1 MRKVLLEII
10 AVKKMYRM
18 SKNVKFFLIFG
29 LFLILPVFVCARPQ
43 EPACKQLQD
52 VWFHG
57 KRYMQFMF
65 DDGNPH
71 CTTGYLEPY
80 DDASL
85 GVFITNFQQI
95 SPGQSIA
102 ARQQEFVQAH
112 QKSIASM
119 KQRALQG
126 SPVSQR
132 QNVDMLYCQGKIS
145 SEQAIEYYQQIEHAR
160 LLPQAQKAAQQARKK
175 DKKCKKK
182 STVTPAQKIAVP
194 QPVPVVSQKIQQPQ
208 VVQKSNIA
216 ALQIAQMQEQN
227 HDAKTLIDKNNTSFH
242 QILDARAQALQK
254 SLDSSSVTTKHTQ
267 IKAQTLGFLQA
278 QGIATLPF
286 EQVQGLPI
294 QHQLTHE
301 LIDVIDQL
309 AVHMQKHPD
318 QVVQTDLAKYCA
330 QLAGIT
336 QQANQEQ
343 AVLVALEGT
352 NCCHGLQQYLQGMAM
367 SDFEKAQQL
376 FTNAYDYF
384 GAVLNT
390 YGKVIAKN
398 VVQGAVAAYGFEALV
413 AAGMVM
419 APVAT
424 TAAVATMIGM
434 TAYVMAPICMQTLT
448 NVRSFNQALIAGK
461 LDVVD
466 QSLHDFKKWISS
478 EETVGHIAGFVSAGG
493 VKTPQLNAAVNN
505 ILSLRLVITKVT
517 NEAGEVMSRLH
528 LMNQDRVKQ
537 VYQQSV
543 ELLQSPEFTNF
554 NAMYKKFAGCHFF
567 DLYPKSRPALA
578 GIETQFMNAS
588 EQQVVTQYF
597 IQAADGIVEQVI
609 KNEVTQIVPV
619 ATSFTSK
626 NIAMPLQDVMQQE
639 MAKELASVVKN
650 VVQDLYTPITA
661 GRAVE
666 LADLSKNIRQLQDL
680 AKYTNDFKNLGE
692 LIPADIAY
700 LNRVYDLQIY
710 RAQIKNFLDT
720 HKPYFVHEG
729 QTYFIEDIAS
739 YHIHAGDYFLKYQP
753 AGAHSNY
760 GGNKLTHFDFEV
772 LKDGPLG
779 TKDILLRNSRF
790 KHQEK
795 PSSIYPESWTEYM
808 CDLKAIEVMTSGKAN
823 IAIDLDKGIINF
835 EGCTEEGLRIRIG
848 YDIKSKR
855 IKTHYPKF
863 D

>member
-1 MRKVLLEII
+1 MQCTRILYLLF
-10 AVKKMYRM
+10 
-18 SKNVKFFLIFG
+18 SWCLLNFF
-29 LFLILPVFVCARPQ
+29 PVCARPQ
-43 EPACKQLQD
+43 EPVCQQLQD
-52 VWFHG
+52 VWFYG

-65 DDGNPH
+65 DDGNPN

-85 GVFITNFQQI
+85 GVFIANFQPI

-102 ARQQEFVQAH
+102 ARQQEFAQAH

-119 KQRALQG
+119 KQRALQN

-132 QNVDMLYCQGKIS
+132 QNVDMLYCQGRIS

-175 DKKCKKK
+175 DKKNKKK
-182 STVTPAQKIAVP
+182 STAAPTQKIVAP

-286 EQVQGLPI
+286 EQLQGLPI

-301 LIDVIDQL
+301 LIDVVDQL
-309 AVHMQKHPD
+309 AVHMQKYPD
-318 QVVQTDLAKYCA
+318 QLVQTDLAKYCA
-330 QLAGIT
+330 HLAGLT

-343 AVLVALEGT
+343 AVSVALEGA

-367 SDFEKAQQL
+367 SDFEQAQQL
-376 FTNAYDYF
+376 FIHAYDYF
-384 GAVLNT
+384 GEVLNT

-398 VVQGAVAAYGFEALV
+398 AVQGAVAAYGFEALV
-413 AAGMVM
+413 AAGMAM
-419 APVAT
+419 APVT
-424 TAAVATMIGM
+424 TAAVVATMIGM
-434 TAYVMAPICMQTLT
+434 TAYVMAPVCMQTLM
-448 NVRSFNQALIAGK
+448 NVRSFNRALVAGK
-461 LDVVD
+461 WDVVD
-466 QSLHDFKKWISS
+466 QSLHDFKKWLSS

-493 VKTPQLNAAVNN
+493 VKTPQLNAAVHN
-505 ILSLRLVITKVT
+505 ILSLRPVITKVT

-528 LMNQDRVKQ
+528 LMTNDRVKH

-567 DLYPKSRPALA
+567 DLFPKSHPALA
-578 GIETQFMNAS
+578 GIENQFMNAG
-588 EQQVVTQYF
+588 EQTVVTQYF
-597 IQAADGIVEQVI
+597 TQAADSIVEQVI
-609 KNEVTQIVPV
+609 KNEVTQIVPA
-619 ATSFTSK
+619 ATNFTSK

-661 GRAVE
+661 VRAVE

-700 LNRVYDLQIY
+700 LNRVYDLQPY
-710 RAQIKNFLDT
+710 RAQIKHFLDT
-720 HKPYFVHEG
+720 HKPYFVYEG

-739 YHIHAGDYFLKYQP
+739 YHIHAGEYLRKAAP
-753 AGAHSNY
+753 KGGHSNF
-760 GGNKLTHFDFEV
+760 GGNKLVYFDPKV
-772 LKDGPLG
+772 IKHGPLG
-779 TKDILLRNSRF
+779 AQDVVLHNSRNSNLT
-790 KHQEK
+790 K
-795 PSSIYPESWTEYM
+795 PSSLYPQDWSEFM
-808 CDLKAIEVMTSGKAN
+808 CDLKAIEVMTSEKVEIFQDRPGVLTFRGKTLSE
-823 IAIDLDKGIINF
+823 LDMIVH
-835 EGCTEEGLRIRIG
+835 
-848 YDIKSKR
+848 YDMGNKR
-855 IKTHYPKF
+855 ITSHYLELENF
-863 D
+863 

>member
-1 MRKVLLEII
+1 MSILHHQHAPIFCVLAI
-10 AVKKMYRM
+10 
-18 SKNVKFFLIFG
+18 FFLLNF
-29 LFLILPVFVCARPQ
+29 FPACARPQ

-65 DDGNPH
+65 DDSNPN

-85 GVFITNFQQI
+85 GVFITNFQPI
-95 SPGQSIA
+95 SPGQSIT
-102 ARQQEFVQAH
+102 ARQQEFAQAH

-126 SPVSQR
+126 SPVLQR
-132 QNVDMLYCQGKIS
+132 QNVDMLYCQGRIS

-160 LLPQAQKAAQQARKK
+160 LLPQVQKAAQQARKK
-175 DKKCKKK
+175 DKKNKKK
-182 STVTPAQKIAVP
+182 FTATPAQKIAVP
-194 QPVPVVSQKIQQPQ
+194 QSVSVVPERIQQPQ

-216 ALQIAQMQEQN
+216 ALQIAQMHERN

-254 SLDSSSVTTKHTQ
+254 SLDPSLVTIQQTQ

-301 LIDVIDQL
+301 LIDVVDQL
-309 AVHMQKHPD
+309 AVHMQKYPD
-318 QVVQTDLAKYCA
+318 QVVQTDLAKYCV
-330 QLAGIT
+330 QLAGLT

-343 AVLVALEGT
+343 AISVALEGT
-352 NCCHGLQQYLQGMAM
+352 NCCHGLQQYLQGLAM
-367 SDFEKAQQL
+367 SDFEQAQQL

-434 TAYVMAPICMQTLT
+434 TAYVMAPVCMQAVM

-461 LDVVD
+461 WDVVD
-466 QSLHDFKKWISS
+466 QSLHDFTKWISS

-493 VKTPQLNAAVNN
+493 VKTPQLHAAVNN
-505 ILSLRLVITKVT
+505 ILSLRPVVTKVT
-517 NEAGEVMSRLH
+517 NEAGQVMSRLH
-528 LMNQDRVKQ
+528 LMSQDRVKQ

-567 DLYPKSRPALA
+567 DLFPKSHSALA
-578 GIETQFMNAS
+578 GIETQFMNAG

-597 IQAADGIVEQVI
+597 TQAADGIVEQVI
-609 KNEVTQIVPV
+609 KNEVAQAIPTV
-619 ATSFTSK
+619 SNLTSK
-626 NIAMPLQDVMQQE
+626 NIAMPLQDVIQQE

-650 VVQDLYTPITA
+650 AVQDLYTPITA

-680 AKYTNDFKNLGE
+680 AKHTNDFKNLSE

-700 LNRVYDLQIY
+700 LNRVYDLQPY

-720 HKPYFVHEG
+720 HKPHFVHEG
-729 QTYFIEDIAS
+729 QIYFIEDIAS
-739 YHIHAGDYFLKYQP
+739 YHIHAGEYFRKAAP
-753 AGAHSNY
+753 KGGHSNY
-760 GGNKLTHFDFEV
+760 GGNKLVYFQPT
-772 LKDGPLG
+772 LNKKGLLG
-779 TKDILLRNSRF
+779 AQDVIFYNSRF
-790 KHQEK
+790 PSEIKK
-795 PSSIYPESWTEYM
+795 SSIYPADWSEYI
-808 CDLKAIEVMTSGKAN
+808 CDLKAIEVMMDKQSIIKMSADSKYLNITGFTS
-823 IAIDLDKGIINF
+823 DGI
-835 EGCTEEGLRIRIG
+835 EVQIG
-848 YDIKSKR
+848 YDIVNKR
-855 IKTHYPKF
+855 IKTHFPLI
-863 D
+863 